1 MNILTEKNETFSM
14 AMVDRIKREP
24 VHFAIYD
31 ARPDMEDFFFPPLTM
46 FENYNSPAIEIAVGA
61 YHIMVPLDFHV
72 VAADPDTQYLEP
84 VPVEEIQNRGFTTLT
99 FNPIPRPSG
108 VFKDPKS
115 LPPPESIPYHLL
127 SEEEKSRVVSPSP
140 RLEEIYQVR
149 SFSEVRWCVPR
160 LSDQQVLVA
169 PLREGR
175 APPCIFLVHE
185 LIGRR
190 IKRFQISFDEIPE
203 KQPRRSLSHRRAPS
217 QRLRKF

>member
-1 MNILTEKNETFSM
+1 M

-31 ARPDMEDFFFPPLTM
+31 ARLDMEDFFFPPLTM
-46 FENYNSPAIEIAVGA
+46 FENYNSPAIEIAIGD
-61 YHIMVPLDFHV
+61 HRIMVPLDFHV

-99 FNPIPRPSG
+99 FNPIPRPSRTILNAS
-108 VFKDPKS
+108 D
-115 LPPPESIPYHLL
+115 LPPSDRIPYHLL
-127 SEEEKSRVVSPSP
+127 SDAEKARVVSPSP

-149 SFSEVRWCVPR
+149 SYSEVRWCVPR
-160 LSDQQVLVA
+160 LADQQVLVA

-185 LIGRR
+185 LIGRKL
-190 IKRFQISFDEIPE
+190 KRFQISFDEVPE
-203 KQPRRSLSHRRAPS
+203 KQVRRSPAQRRSSGARS
-217 QRLRKF
+217 R